1 MVGHRKKHLLVFL
14 VVIALFLIFL
24 YLDLA
29 IAQIYMSP
37 LDVLNGIFGTG
48 EPIYTRIVREYTAPR
63 TTMACFVG
71 AGLGI
76 SGAVMQALFRN
87 PMASPYILGLSS
99 GASLGAA
106 IGMLFPIAFLPVFL
120 VSPILAFIFCL
131 STMMLVYSLAYVD
144 GKVPTETLLLSG
156 IAVGA
161 LISAVVSM
169 LTYFSDERLAD
180 IVFWSMGNL
189 SQYGWNNVL
198 IAAPLIVLGIMF
210 MMSRSRELNAMMI
223 SDANAKNLGVNV
235 KAIRLEILVMASL
248 VTAAGVAFVGVIGF
262 VGLVVP
268 HVMRI
273 LLGPNNRVLLPASA
287 LTGAMFLVACDYISR
302 VIIPSQIVPVGIITA
317 IIGAP
322 YFVYLLRRR
331 KSEVGWN

>member
-1 MVGHRKKHLLVFL
+1 VGHRKKHLLVFL

>member
-1 MVGHRKKHLLVFL
+1 MGHRKKHLLVFL

-37 LDVLNGIFGTG
+37 LDILNGIFGTG

-106 IGMLFPIAFLPVFL
+106 IGMLFPIAFLPAFL
-120 VSPILAFIFCL
+120 ISPILAFIFCL

>member
-1 MVGHRKKHLLVFL
+1 MFL

>member
-331 KSEVGWN
+331 KSEVGRS

>member
-287 LTGAMFLVACDYISR
+287 LTGAMFL
-302 VIIPSQIVPVGIITA
+302 
-317 IIGAP
+317 
-322 YFVYLLRRR
+322 YLLRRT